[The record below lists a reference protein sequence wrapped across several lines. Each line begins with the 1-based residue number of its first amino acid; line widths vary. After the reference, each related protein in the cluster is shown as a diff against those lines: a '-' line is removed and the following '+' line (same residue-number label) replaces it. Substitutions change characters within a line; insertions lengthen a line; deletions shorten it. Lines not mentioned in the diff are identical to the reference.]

1 MSQKEV
7 QNAIEQSEEVI
18 DEAGEFISGCHE
30 YQTRYAL
37 VDPILTSLGWDIS
50 DVNQVEVEYETDW
63 GRVDY
68 ALLKNPDGELAI
80 AVEAK
85 PKSTEGMRGGW

>member
-37 VDPILTSLGWDIS
+37 VPFQFNSIGYICLSLLRAS
-50 DVNQVEVEYETDW
+50 
-63 GRVDY
+63 
-68 ALLKNPDGELAI
+68 
-80 AVEAK
+80 
-85 PKSTEGMRGGW
+85 

>member
-37 VDPILTSLGWDIS
+37 VDPILTSRGWDIS
-50 DVNQVEVEYETDW
+50 DVNQV
-63 GRVDY
+63 
-68 ALLKNPDGELAI
+68 
-80 AVEAK
+80 
-85 PKSTEGMRGGW
+85 

>member
-50 DVNQVEVEYETDW
+50 DVNQVEVEYDTDW
-63 GRVDY
+63 EFISGCHEYQTSRLR
-68 ALLKNPDGELAI
+68 AAE
-80 AVEAK
+80 K
-85 PKSTEGMRGGW
+85 PRWRTRNCSRS